1 MKKFI
6 GQVETAPG
14 EKEVLA
20 ILFLPRSLAI
30 TLSAAIAAGM
40 EKGAESC
47 LPPNAT
53 ADDRELFEAC
63 VPYVLEIGEQLLDEA
78 IKP

>member
-1 MKKFI
+1 MTKFI
-6 GQVETAPG
+6 GQVESAPG
-14 EKEVLA
+14 EKQVLA

-47 LPPNAT
+47 LPASAT
-53 ADDRELFEAC
+53 AHDRKLFKAC

-78 IKP
+78 TKP